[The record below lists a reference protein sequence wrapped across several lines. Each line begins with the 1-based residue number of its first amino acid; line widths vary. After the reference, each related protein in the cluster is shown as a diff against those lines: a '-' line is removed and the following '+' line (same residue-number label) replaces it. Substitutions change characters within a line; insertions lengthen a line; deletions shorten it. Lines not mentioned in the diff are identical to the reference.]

1 MLDDEQFE
9 LKAAANIKMNCVKIF
24 KQLNFVW
31 GGCQKKKYENDSINY
46 LWKFDN
52 MALNKLLSVKLSFP
66 LNFLIKKM

>member
-31 GGCQKKKYENDSINY
+31 GGCQKKKNTKTIQ
-46 LWKFDN
+46 
-52 MALNKLLSVKLSFP
+52 
-66 LNFLIKKM
+66 